1 MKKLIYSLVAIVAVC
16 SMTSC
21 EKDWPNNKVSL
32 SLEIECMTE
41 EPFSSMVTGG
51 NYIRHT
57 YICNGYLHHY
67 TGECSIEIWNE
78 YDELLSNDCKIKAA
92 GGNTSFAF
100 SFIED
105 FPVYRENPSWNYVV
119 KVIDN
124 NGNCLCQTM
133 VVGKHTI

>member
-1 MKKLIYSLVAIVAVC
+1 MCAV
-16 SMTSC
+16 MLFAVGC

-57 YICNGYLHHY
+57 YICNGYLNRY

-92 GGNTSFAF
+92 GDNTSFAF

-119 KVIDN
+119 KVLDNDN
-124 NGNCLCQTM
+124 NLLCQTM
-133 VVGKHTI
+133 VVAKHQ

>member
-1 MKKLIYSLVAIVAVC
+1 MKTLRNLLMCAV
-16 SMTSC
+16 MLFAVGC

-57 YICNGYLHHY
+57 YICNGYLNHY

-92 GGNTSFAF
+92 GDNTSFAF

-119 KVIDN
+119 KVLDNDN
-124 NGNCLCQTM
+124 NLLCQTM
-133 VVGKHTI
+133 VVAKHQ

>member
-1 MKKLIYSLVAIVAVC
+1 MKTLRNLLMCAV
-16 SMTSC
+16 MLFAVGC

-57 YICNGYLHHY
+57 YICNGYLNRY

-92 GGNTSFAF
+92 GDNTSFAF

-119 KVIDN
+119 KVLDNDN
-124 NGNCLCQTM
+124 NLLCQTM
-133 VVGKHTI
+133 VVAKHQ